1 MNARFTFFPAI
12 AVHLFA
18 ESLESISR
26 TVVPLL
32 QDAGLRISMP
42 IKTILLDGAKRCSAC
57 GAWSKRLSTP

>member
-12 AVHLFA
+12 ALHLFA

-32 QDAGLRISMP
+32 QGSGVGISTP
-42 IKTILLDGAKRCSAC
+42 IKTGLLDGVKR
-57 GAWSKRLSTP
+57 